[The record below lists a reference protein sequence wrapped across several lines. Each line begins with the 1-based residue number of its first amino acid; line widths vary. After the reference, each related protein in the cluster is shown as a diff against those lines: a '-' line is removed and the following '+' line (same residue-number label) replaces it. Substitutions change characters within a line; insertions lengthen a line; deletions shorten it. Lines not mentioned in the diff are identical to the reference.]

1 MSYTST
7 DGTTVN
13 NEGVYIKYSTG
24 NTYLKYPQY
33 LKYEIEATDDKDKI
47 FSIIN
52 ISTDNA
58 VLNTSTGVCTDI
70 NSVKISNCIKNYNR
84 IALSDTVKS
93 LTSSISITIENS
105 AGTRYTLTSAPIHV
119 VL

>member
-24 NTYLKYPQY
+24 NTYLKYSQY
-33 LKYEIEATDDKDKI
+33 LKYEIEAIDDKDKI

-52 ISTDNA
+52 ISTDDA
-58 VLNTSTGVCTDI
+58 VIATSTGVCTDI
-70 NSVKISNCIKNYNR
+70 NNVKISNLLDNNKNSNFF
-84 IALSDTVKS
+84 I
-93 LTSSISITIENS
+93 
-105 AGTRYTLTSAPIHV
+105 
-119 VL
+119 